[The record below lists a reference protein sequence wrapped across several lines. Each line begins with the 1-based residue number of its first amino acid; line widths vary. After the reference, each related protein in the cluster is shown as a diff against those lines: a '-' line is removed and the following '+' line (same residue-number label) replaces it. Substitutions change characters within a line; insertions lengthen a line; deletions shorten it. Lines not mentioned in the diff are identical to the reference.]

1 MYFEY
6 EITADE
12 YVASQILFNQLGGV
26 RTRIQSVAVW
36 ILAGVFLILVAWNE
50 RAIDWATVLLAAI
63 GAWWIYAGVASLFLA
78 RHFRRAYRGAEVA
91 GKRFT
96 ADVNEDGFEVKGEFC
111 TWRVQWA
118 GVRKKG
124 ENSQVFMLY
133 SQGTVF
139 MFGKKYL
146 SIEQQQELRRLSG
159 IPAARA

>member
-1 MYFEY
+1 M
-6 EITADE
+6 
-12 YVASQILFNQLGGV
+12 
-26 RTRIQSVAVW
+26 
-36 ILAGVFLILVAWNE
+36 
-50 RAIDWATVLLAAI
+50 LLAAI
-63 GAWWIYAGVASLFLA
+63 GVWWIYAGIASLFLA
-78 RHFRRAYRGAEVA
+78 RHFRRAYQGAEVA

-118 GVRKKG
+118 GVRRKG
-124 ENSQVFMLY
+124 EDTQVFMFY

-159 IPAARA
+159 IPAAKA